1 MECAAAIGFYQK
13 WLYMSLRT
21 TNREMNAGDLLQ
33 KVLGAKSAGGH
44 DMIAGGRIAVGE
56 DPAAHERAAAMVRDR
71 LLSALGVD
79 PACGQPLVERSP

>member
-1 MECAAAIGFYQK
+1 MGFYNK

-44 DMIAGGRIAVGE
+44 DMIAGGRVRVDEGGVAMEKTAV
-56 DPAAHERAAAMVRDR
+56 RIKDR
-71 LLSALGVD
+71 LIKSLGVD
-79 PACGQPLVERSP
+79 ASNPKPLVA